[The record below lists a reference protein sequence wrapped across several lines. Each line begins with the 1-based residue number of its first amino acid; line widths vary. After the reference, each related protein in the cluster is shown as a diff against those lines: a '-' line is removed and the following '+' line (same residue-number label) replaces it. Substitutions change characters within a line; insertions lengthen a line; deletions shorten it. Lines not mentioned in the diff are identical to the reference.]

1 MIGDREKHKE
11 SIEFKRAAEEEW
23 AARQRQLQIQ
33 NEEAIQLKEQY
44 RCVVRKELE
53 DMERRYWD
61 MTSIL
66 RALGIPVEGG
76 EPISKHF

>member
-1 MIGDREKHKE
+1 VPLYDIKF
-11 SIEFKRAAEEEW
+11 SCF
-23 AARQRQLQIQ
+23 LQ

-44 RCVVRKELE
+44 RGVVRKELE
-53 DMERRYWD
+53 DMERRHWD

-76 EPISKHF
+76 EVCPVLWIQ